1 VIQLESKRKAHIAG
15 IEQHIAEVMAILDT
29 NATCNSDGG
38 SSESGDDVD
47 RKRPKS
53 GSRKNFV
60 IDTETIFRGFKICE
74 DEMIEGTVKAKLY
87 ARLIREYRRSLEHAK
102 REAQREQRNR
112 EIEKYIEKR
121 FPNLSPNQS
130 MQILDQ
136 KSPGKPRKVSST
148 YNSRNLDIE
157 EEFKE
162 EDASSGF
169 YAPKIMSSESTVG
182 PNGTRQPKY
191 PLR

>member
-1 VIQLESKRKAHIAG
+1 M
-15 IEQHIAEVMAILDT
+15 IE
-29 NATCNSDGG
+29 
-38 SSESGDDVD
+38 
-47 RKRPKS
+47 K
-53 GSRKNFV
+53 
-60 IDTETIFRGFKICE
+60 ETIFRGFKICE

-87 ARLIREYRRSLEHAK
+87 ARLIREYRRSLEYAK
-102 REAQREQRNR
+102 REAQREERNK
-112 EIEKYIEKR
+112 EIEKHIQRR
-121 FPNLSPNQS
+121 FPKLSPNQS

-136 KSPGKPRKVSST
+136 KSPAKPRNVSSPN
-148 YNSRNLDIE
+148 NSRSLEIE